1 MGRKHEYGKT
11 ILDRYV
17 SMTADNIPFLSPSI
31 SETLPLS
38 LSLSLCLF
46 LNRETGWFFA
56 INDNKPRL
64 ALLYIRVFHPSIP
77 KLA

>member
-1 MGRKHEYGKT
+1 
-11 ILDRYV
+11 
-17 SMTADNIPFLSPSI
+17 MTADNIPFLSPSI
-31 SETLPLS
+31 SEK
-38 LSLSLCLF
+38 
-46 LNRETGWFFA
+46 ETGWFFA